1 MMDVLPAL
9 EGLFL
14 EELSEELSEELE
26 PIQPSRLIQEAFDRF
41 VAARQLFGHPVAV
54 SHWDGK

>member
-1 MMDVLPAL
+1 MIIYGTVYFADVPAL

-26 PIQPSRLIQEAFDRF
+26 PIQPSRLIQEAFDCF
-41 VAARQLFGHPVAV
+41 IAA
-54 SHWDGK
+54 